1 MVIDGLDYGP
11 IGAMVGTWTGDKG
24 LDTSA
29 EPMGEEK
36 VVYRE
41 TIVFEAAGWVKNGGE
56 QTLSIVR
63 YHQSVNRVDTG
74 EGFHDQVGY
83 WTWDPADGH
92 HRTVPD
98 DPPRPEARPGG
109 RQGRGHRHGAG
120 GFRNIRRSRLGHLP
134 VTLPHRQGQDRRLPP
149 SHGDPRRRP
158 QVQPDD
164 IARNLWAGVRA
175 YGRER
180 ASQSLRLRLGLF
192 MRLGRRRAS
201 RACPAPVPGQ
211 GGGLR
216 PPHPSEI

>member
-56 QTLSIVR
+56 QTLSVVR

-83 WTWDPADGH
+83 WTWDPATD
-92 HRTVPD
+92 V
-98 DPPRPEARPGG
+98 
-109 RQGRGHRHGAG
+109 
-120 GFRNIRRSRLGHLP
+120 I
-134 VTLPHRQGQDRRLPP
+134 
-149 SHGDPRRRP
+149 
-158 QVQPDD
+158 
-164 IARNLWAGVRA
+164 
-175 YGRER
+175 
-180 ASQSLRLRLGLF
+180 SQSLTIPRSEALLAGGKAAATDTALEVSATSGDPVWGISQSPFLTAKAKTVAYRHRTEILGDVLKYSQTTSLVIYGRAFEHTDESVLR
-192 MRLGRRRAS
+192 R
-201 RACPAPVPGQ
+201 V
-211 GGGLR
+211 
-216 PPHPSEI
+216 